1 MPECLQEQHFHRKVI
16 ACLFLLCRLILF
28 CLPVT
33 AQAEKTTDAV
43 NCGPM
48 VAGLPLS
55 KLPRLISGG
64 GTECRWSDHSDA
76 ISSSSEKTSPGLW
89 PVSVLLGSMEWL
101 ITEFQARGGISPE
114 VLQPAQPDRRFSW
127 QPLLPKPFLSEAE
140 LTAPARGQ
148 RLEALKTVLIPDD
161 LPPWQQQ
168 TLSEQW
174 RQLQQSLPD
183 VKTPPHKTGTV
194 QLFIT
199 IIDQH
204 IRIGLNSR
212 KPVSGQQL
220 IAFNRALHELLLAI
234 YQMVLEQE
242 PIEDSQADDFS
253 PIVSAAGGG
262 GGDDGNNDDGS
273 DQDDELPDIIL
284 DFALLPALL
293 AGTDSDLLSLSI
305 LDQRSR
311 LRKLRRRLARM
322 IASGHSTMAAILRDR
337 ITVIEADEE
346 YLLNLVVSP
355 QKKGQKI
362 LPLLEKML
370 EQLTEDTSLPAEYD
384 YAGNLRQAPVEQAD
398 TPKNSQNTLS
408 GQGASG
414 TSPNN
419 LRSQRQPGQI
429 SGKRKNDD
437 DDDDQRPGQK
447 KAVANQTP
455 EAICSVCGQWIPKT
469 EPVIISGT
477 GNKVYCQKHQ
487 PASILLLPEVVL
499 RLLAE
504 YLTWEDLIALT
515 STCRHFRVL
524 GQNNP
529 VPLYLKPLVRKMLG
543 DKEKVD
549 IAHKAYGIEKEIE
562 HRLRHFKIPESVI
575 SKAIQADTT
584 IYLQALH
591 NYLLRYKIARFITK
605 SKKCLKRI
613 LCLQSLS
620 DGRFACGL
628 GSGDVAIVNEELEE
642 QRIISFP
649 LEERRSLF
657 DSFFALFR
665 KKKPAVVSITELSD
679 HRLLLGVTDYPD
691 RFEKKE
697 AIFIRA
703 VDKVLTGVA
712 VWDAET
718 ETWFV
723 FPGAAI
729 EPGIS
734 AMVPLADHRL
744 AFYHHRS
751 RSLRVWSTHK
761 GEERELLTLA
771 MESPVAGM
779 LYQEAGQRLLIGHV
793 SGMVSVWDA
802 GQTDPAPPRN
812 LLTSDQF
819 SKYKPNCEVM
829 SMKLFSDNRL
839 AMASPGYVL
848 IWDVATEPV
857 LFHPLL
863 ILKSDLNR
871 RDGQAENLPSHRN
884 PVDQPVVESWV
895 ELHDRR
901 LAILFRWPSQYGPRI
916 RLIFWDTSSCD
927 NKIAFDSEDDSYS
940 GLMSEL
946 RVYGMMPLF
955 GQHLLLVSQRA
966 EVILWCTMSGVEM
979 VSQYR
984 INYKFDDFISVE
996 SPLFE
1001 LSGSRILTCFGGRY
1015 LCVLNILYDQKNQ

>member
-1 MPECLQEQHFHRKVI
+1 MPEWLREQHLQTRVI
-16 ACLFLLCRLILF
+16 VCLVLFCPLVLF
-28 CLPVT
+28 CLPVS
-33 AQAEKTTDAV
+33 AQAVKTTTAV
-43 NCGPM
+43 NCEQLIP
-48 VAGLPLS
+48 GLPLP
-55 KLPRLISGG
+55 KLPRLISGEG
-64 GTECRWSDHSDA
+64 AGCRWSGHSGA
-76 ISSSSEKTSPGLW
+76 PRSSPEKPSPGLW

-101 ITEFQARGGISPE
+101 IRGFQAWGGISPQ
-114 VLQPAQPDRRFSW
+114 VLQPGQPDRRFSW
-127 QPLLPKPFLSEAE
+127 QPLLLKPSLSEAE
-140 LTAPARGQ
+140 PTTPAREQ
-148 RLEALKTVLIPDD
+148 QLEALKASLIPDN

-174 RQLQQSLPD
+174 QRLHQSLPD
-183 VKTPPHKTGTV
+183 VETPPHKTGTV
-194 QLFIT
+194 QLIIT

-204 IRIGLNSR
+204 IRVALSSP
-212 KPVSGQQL
+212 KPVSNQQL
-220 IAFNRALHELLLAI
+220 ISFNTALHNLLLAI
-234 YQMVLEQE
+234 YQMTLEQE
-242 PIEDSQADDFS
+242 PIDDSQADDYS
-253 PIVSAAGGG
+253 PMVSAAGGG
-262 GGDDGNNDDGS
+262 GDDDDNNDHGFG
-273 DQDDELPDIIL
+273 QDDKLPDIIL

-293 AGTDSDLLSLSI
+293 AGTDSDLLTLSI
-305 LDQRSR
+305 LEQRSR
-311 LRKLRRRLARM
+311 LRQLRRRLATM
-322 IASGHSTMAAILRDR
+322 IASGRSTMAAILQDR
-337 ITVIEADEE
+337 IMVIEADEE
-346 YLLNLVVSP
+346 DLLNLAVSP
-355 QKKGQKI
+355 GQKGQMI

-370 EQLTEDTSLPAEYD
+370 ESLTEDTLMPVEYD

-419 LRSQRQPGQI
+419 VRSQKQPGQI
-429 SGKRKNDD
+429 SGRRTNDD
-437 DDDDQRPGQK
+437 DDDEGQRPGQK
-447 KAVANQTP
+447 KTVANRTP
-455 EAICSVCGQWIPKT
+455 ETICSVCGQLIQKN
-469 EPVIISGT
+469 EPVVKSST
-477 GNKVYCQKHQ
+477 DNRVYCQKHQ
-487 PASILLLPEVVL
+487 PANILLLPEVVL

-504 YLTWEDLIALT
+504 YLEWEDLIALT

-529 VPLYLKPLVRKMLG
+529 VHLYLKPLVRKMLG
-543 DKEKVD
+543 DKQKAD
-549 IAHKAYGIEKEIE
+549 ITQKAYGIEKEIE

-575 SKAIQADTT
+575 AKAIQADTT

-591 NYLLRYKIARFITK
+591 NYLLRYKIPRFTTK

-628 GSGDVAIVNEELEE
+628 GSGEVVIVNEELEE
-642 QRIISFP
+642 QRSISSPF
-649 LEERRSLF
+649 EEHRSLF

-712 VWDAET
+712 LWDAEAET

-751 RSLRVWSTHK
+751 RSLHVWSTHK
-761 GEERELLTLA
+761 GAERELLTLA

-779 LYQEAGQRLLIGHV
+779 LYQEAEQRLLIGHV
-793 SGMVSVWDA
+793 SGMVSVWST
-802 GQTDPAPPRN
+802 GQTDPSPPRN
-812 LLTSDQF
+812 LLTPDQF
-819 SKYKPNCEVM
+819 SKDNPNSEVM
-829 SMKLFSDNRL
+829 SIKLFSDNRL
-839 AMASPGYVL
+839 AMAFPGHVW
-848 IWDVATEPV
+848 IWNIATEPV
-857 LFHPLL
+857 LFH
-863 ILKSDLNR
+863 LNLTMSQA
-871 RDGQAENLPSHRN
+871 GQANLSSR
-884 PVDQPVVESWV
+884 PVEEPVVESWV

-927 NKIAFDSEDDSYS
+927 DKIAFDSEDSPYS
-940 GLMSEL
+940 GLMSEF
-946 RVYGMMPLF
+946 RVYGMMPLL

-966 EVILWCTMSGVEM
+966 EVILWCTMSGVETI
-979 VSQYR
+979 SQYR
-984 INYKFDDFISVE
+984 INYKFDDFIDLE

-1015 LCVLNILYDQKNQ
+1015 LCVLNILCDQKDQ